1 MKRVS
6 PWFLLVLVS
15 AFAVTGCSKA
25 SAPASARAQEA
36 TGGAPAVAAPS
47 DGAPKAEKAAGDPAV
62 RRMFEVTAELDATVS
77 DGKARD
83 ALVQTLSR
91 EAANAG
97 GYVGQ
102 AEANG
107 SVTTLVLRIPAKD
120 IERFER
126 MLGDSGKVSRRTLKS
141 VDVTEA
147 VLDVEARL
155 RAARAEEDRLLKLLS
170 DRTGSLTDVLAV
182 ERSLSDVRSRIE
194 QFEAQERSQK
204 SRVAL
209 ATVTMRLS
217 ADAPAQ
223 EEGFA
228 ATARDAASDGVH
240 AVRVLGQTAVLVTL
254 RAGPTLLVLGLFV
267 MAILRAV
274 RFGLR
279 KRNAAAQGTSSAG

>member
-1 MKRVS
+1 M
-6 PWFLLVLVS
+6 
-15 AFAVTGCSKA
+15 A
-25 SAPASARAQEA
+25 SRAIEGAGGATAATAPAD
-36 TGGAPAVAAPS
+36 TT
-47 DGAPKAEKAAGDPAV
+47 PKNDKLVGDPAV

-77 DGKARD
+77 DGKTRD
-83 ALVQTLSR
+83 NLVQTLSR

-102 AEANG
+102 AEASG
-107 SVTTLVLRIPAKD
+107 TGTTMVLRIPAKD

-141 VDVTEA
+141 VDVTES

-209 ATVTMRLS
+209 ATVTVRLF
-217 ADAPAQ
+217 ADSPTQ
-223 EEGFA
+223 EEGFGV
-228 ATARDAASDGVH
+228 TVRDAASDGVN
-240 AVRVLGQTAVLVTL
+240 AVRVVGQTALLVTL

-267 MAILRAV
+267 MGILRAV

-279 KRNAAAQGTSSAG
+279 KRHAGTQYLGSDAAP

>member
-1 MKRVS
+1 M
-6 PWFLLVLVS
+6 
-15 AFAVTGCSKA
+15 
-25 SAPASARAQEA
+25 
-36 TGGAPAVAAPS
+36 AAPV
-47 DGAPKAEKAAGDPAV
+47 DGAPRAEKAAGDPAV
-62 RRMFEVTAELDATVS
+62 RRMFEVTAEVDATVS

-141 VDVTEA
+141 TDVTEA

-209 ATVTMRLS
+209 ATVTLRLF
-217 ADAPAQ
+217 ADTPAQ
-223 EEGFA
+223 DEGFA
-228 ATARDAASDGVH
+228 ATARDAASDGVN
-240 AVRVLGQTAVLVTL
+240 AVRVLGQGAVLVTL
-254 RAGPTLLVLGLFV
+254 RAGPTLLVLGLLV

-279 KRNAAAQGTSSAG
+279 KRQAAPQASTAD

>member
-1 MKRVS
+1 MGRVS
-6 PWFLLVLVS
+6 PWFWAVLVS
-15 AFAVTGCSKA
+15 ALAVTGCSKA
-25 SAPASARAQEA
+25 SAPAA
-36 TGGAPAVAAPS
+36 TRDSSGAGVTAAMAPADATKVLDKP
-47 DGAPKAEKAAGDPAV
+47 GAGPEV

-77 DGKARD
+77 DAKARD

-91 EAANAG
+91 EASNAG

-107 SVTTLVLRIPAKD
+107 SVTTLVLRVPPKD

-126 MLGDSGKVSRRTLKS
+126 MLGDAGKVSRRTQKS

-170 DRTGSLTDVLAV
+170 DRTGSLSDVLAV

-194 QFEAQERSQK
+194 QLEAQERGQK

-209 ATVTMRLS
+209 ASLTLRLF
-217 ADAPAQ
+217 ADAPVSD
-223 EEGFA
+223 EGFGATVREA
-228 ATARDAASDGVH
+228 AGDGVH
-240 AVRVLGQTAVLVTL
+240 AVGVLGQTALLVTL
-254 RAGPTLLVLGLFV
+254 RAGPTLLVPGLVVLG
-267 MAILRAV
+267 ILRAV
-274 RFGLR
+274 RWGLR
-279 KRNAAAQGTSSAG
+279 ARRERGLPPAATG